1 MFRPSAPAQ
10 ARPDFTLPRLH
21 HLARGARML
30 CLSLCACGL
39 AVPLAAHAQPAAADA
54 SATMPVITVTAE
66 ADNGDTEHS
75 GSFAAKKVKLF
86 KGIESIRDI
95 PQPVTVLS
103 RQFLDERALL
113 DLHDV
118 LQNTPGVTVDYV
130 DSERVTYFSRGYAI
144 DALQVD
150 GLTINQAGSAFIQPD
165 TAVLDRVEVLRGAS
179 GMLRGSGNPSATV
192 NMVRKRPT
200 ATFQGAAGLTLGS
213 WERRR
218 LEADIGGALN
228 AAGSVR
234 GRLVAVN
241 DDKEFDQKGRSEER
255 KVFYGVVEADLGKRT
270 MLTASLQHTD
280 LNATGAWG
288 NLPGNLDGTPLALP
302 RDTYLGADWNRWNR
316 YNTQAFTELEH
327 RFDND
332 WSVKVNAAY
341 TELHLK
347 ENGFKQTYM
356 TRAARE
362 TNPYLM
368 TVTSA
373 QYTGAASDQ
382 LNIGASANGPFHAFG
397 RKHQLV
403 LGAESTRNKSV
414 DSWGQGNL
422 YPALIDIRSFDPSST
437 YPEQD
442 VPMPA
447 TKNTPGTI
455 TQQAAFATARLSV
468 SDPLTVLLG
477 ARVSW
482 WESASPAA
490 PASNYAVNRE
500 VTPFAGVVYAFD
512 KQLSAYASYTEIFT
526 PQNVKGAD
534 GMILDPIR
542 GEDVEAGLKGEF
554 LGGRLNASA
563 GVFRINNV
571 GKAIEDSSSINPC
584 LPYFTTGYCRIAG
597 GKTRSEGWE
606 MELSGQLLPGW
617 QVMAGYTN
625 TRTRYLVDS
634 SASNVGQPLRSIDP
648 RHVLRLFTSYK
659 PGGALQGLTVG
670 GGAQMQ
676 SDASVKS
683 GALTS
688 RQGGYAVYNAMLSYQ
703 VGKLVS
709 VQANVNNLF
718 DKTYYKKF
726 GPTGIAYYYGDPRS
740 VSVSLRANF

>member
-1 MFRPSAPAQ
+1 MFCLSAQAPA
-10 ARPDFTLPRLH
+10 RPESLPVPLRGI
-21 HLARGARML
+21 ARGARI
-30 CLSLCACGL
+30 LCASAL
-39 AVPLAAHAQPAAADA
+39 LSAPFAVHAQPAASGA
-54 SATMPVITVTAE
+54 STTMPVITVTGE
-66 ADNGDTEHS
+66 ADNSNTENS
-75 GSFAAKKVKLF
+75 GSFAAKKARLF

-95 PQPVTVLS
+95 PQPVTVMT

-118 LQNTPGVTVDYV
+118 LQNTPGVTVDYI

-150 GLTINQAGSAFIQPD
+150 GLTINQSGSAFIQPD

-200 ATFQGAAGLTLGS
+200 AEFQGSVGLTLGS

-218 LEADIGGALN
+218 LEADLGGALN

-234 GRLVAVN
+234 GRIVAVT
-241 DDKEFDQKGRSEER
+241 DEKEFYQKGRSEDR

-280 LNATGAWG
+280 LDATGAWG

-302 RDTYLGADWNRWNR
+302 RETYLGADWNRWNR

-341 TELHLK
+341 TQLHLK

-356 TRAARE
+356 VRPARE

-368 TVTSA
+368 SIETA

-382 LNIGASANGPFHAFG
+382 LNIGASANGPFTAFG
-397 RKHQLV
+397 RKHTLV
-403 LGAESTRNKSV
+403 LGAEGTRNKSV
-414 DSWGQGNL
+414 DSWGQGSL
-422 YPALIDIRSFDPSST
+422 YPTMVDIRSFDPSST
-437 YPEQD
+437 YPERD
-442 VPMPA
+442 VPMTA
-447 TKNTPGTI
+447 RKNTPSTI
-455 TQQAAFATARLSV
+455 SQKAAFATASLSV
-468 SDPLTVLLG
+468 TDPLTLLLG

-482 WESASPAA
+482 WESASPAT
-490 PASNYAVNRE
+490 PASNYAVKRE
-500 VTPFAGVVYAFD
+500 VTPFAGLVYAFN
-512 KQLSAYASYTEIFT
+512 KQISAYASYTEIFT
-526 PQNVKGAD
+526 PQNIKGAN
-534 GMILDPIR
+534 GAILDPIR

-571 GKAIEDSSSINPC
+571 GKGIEDSGSVNPC

-606 MELSGQLLPGW
+606 IEVSGQLMTGW

-625 TRTRYLVDS
+625 TRTRYLADS
-634 SASNVGQPLRSIDP
+634 NASNVGQPLRSIDP
-648 RHVLRLFTSYK
+648 RHLVDLFTSYK

-670 GGAQMQ
+670 GGAQIQ
-676 SDASVKS
+676 SEASVKA
-683 GALTS
+683 GAITS

-703 VGKLVS
+703 IGKLYS

>member
-1 MFRPSAPAQ
+1 MFCLSAQAPA
-10 ARPDFTLPRLH
+10 RPESLPVPLRGI
-21 HLARGARML
+21 ARGARI
-30 CLSLCACGL
+30 LCASAL
-39 AVPLAAHAQPAAADA
+39 LSAPLAAHAQPAAPGA
-54 SATMPVITVTAE
+54 STTMPVITVTGE
-66 ADNGDTEHS
+66 ADNSNTENS
-75 GSFAAKKVKLF
+75 GSFAAKKARLF

-95 PQPVTVLS
+95 PQPVTVMT

-150 GLTINQAGSAFIQPD
+150 GLTINQSGSAFIQPD

-200 ATFQGAAGLTLGS
+200 AEFQGSVGLTLGS

-218 LEADIGGALN
+218 LEADLGGALN

-234 GRLVAVN
+234 GRIVAVN
-241 DDKEFDQKGRSEER
+241 DEKEFYQKGRSEDR

-280 LNATGAWG
+280 LDATGAWG

-302 RDTYLGADWNRWNR
+302 RETYLGADWNRWNR

-341 TELHLK
+341 TQLHLK

-356 TRAARE
+356 VRPARE

-368 TVTSA
+368 SIETA

-382 LNIGASANGPFHAFG
+382 LNIGATANGPFTAFG
-397 RKHQLV
+397 RKHTLV
-403 LGAESTRNKSV
+403 LGAEGTRNKSV
-414 DSWGQGNL
+414 DSWGQGSL
-422 YPALIDIRSFDPSST
+422 YPTMVDIRSFDPSST
-437 YPEQD
+437 YPERD
-442 VPMPA
+442 VPMTA
-447 TKNTPGTI
+447 RKNTPSTI
-455 TQQAAFATARLSV
+455 SQKAAFATASLSV
-468 SDPLTVLLG
+468 TDPLTLLLG

-482 WESASPAA
+482 WESESPAA

-500 VTPFAGVVYAFD
+500 VTPFAGLVYAFN
-512 KQLSAYASYTEIFT
+512 KQISAYASYTEIFT
-526 PQNVKGAD
+526 PQNIKGAN
-534 GMILDPIR
+534 GAILDPIR

-571 GKAIEDSSSINPC
+571 GKGIEDSGSVNPC

-597 GKTRSEGWE
+597 GKTQSEGWE
-606 MELSGQLLPGW
+606 MEVSGQLMTGW

-625 TRTRYLVDS
+625 TRTRYLADS
-634 SASNVGQPLRSIDP
+634 NASNVGQPLRSIDP
-648 RHVLRLFTSYK
+648 RHLVDLFTSYK

-670 GGAQMQ
+670 GGAQIQ
-676 SDASVKS
+676 SEASVKA
-683 GALTS
+683 GAITS

-703 VGKLVS
+703 IGKLYS